1 MPGNRARPV
10 LRGPGRSNAFRLPDN
25 CVKVQDTG
33 MSIVVADKDGAQ
45 VNYDYA
51 EWDSFITGVNEG
63 KFTRTAA

>member
-1 MPGNRARPV
+1 MQVGQWIQRCDNS
-10 LRGPGRSNAFRLPDN
+10 GGN

-63 KFTRTAA
+63 MFTRTAV